1 MSSTG
6 IWARPLLL
14 VMNDVWVNMVLARR
28 FGQVPETGDYSEA
41 LERAAGRA
49 FAEREVSVIE
59 AELVVWQQ
67 LPDGDWNIH
76 RPRWRAADFDCG
88 LSRASQDAHEEIM
101 CWLEDLPSKP
111 FDLVYLGA
119 AGEDA
124 EAALRAAGRDS
135 ADPQREITVA
145 TLPGEPAVGGP
156 SFRRVDAVRDLGAFP
171 GLDFSRPQAAD
182 ARSAAV
188 GGEARL
194 LTELDRGA
202 TISLHSM
209 RNGPLFSADEDFE
222 SDED

>member
-14 VMNDVWVNMVLARR
+14 VMNDVWVSMVLARR
-28 FGQVPETGDYSEA
+28 FGQMPEPEDYSEA

-49 FAEREVSVIE
+49 FEEREVSVIE
-59 AELVVWQQ
+59 AELLVWQP
-67 LPDGDWNIH
+67 LPDGDWNIR

-88 LSRASQDAHEEIM
+88 LSRASEDAQEEIM
-101 CWLEDLPSKP
+101 WWMHGLPSKP
-111 FDLVYLGA
+111 FDIVYFGA

-124 EAALRAAGRDS
+124 EAALRAAGRDA

-145 TLPGEPAVGGP
+145 TLPGEPGPNDP

-171 GLDFSRPQAAD
+171 GLDFSRPRAAD
-182 ARSAAV
+182 ERSAGA
-188 GGEARL
+188 GGGARL

-202 TISLHSM
+202 TISLHSL
-209 RNGPLFSADEDFE
+209 RDGPLFSADEDFKW
-222 SDED
+222 DED